1 MLWKHVKEHVFVV
14 SCIVLISSLLVNG
27 KNYLKYIQTPLCLLL
42 LWWPAVRMEKSLL
55 FIFPSLRSIVQSKKV
70 SDKQWLLLWVLIKA
84 SIKCTLIKWLAGRSF
99 KFQWRN
105 LIKEHFQG
113 LGFLSTSPGLSKSAF
128 EKIVSKNKTWF
139 DWLYSYQESL
149 VKNRKEMYNAIT

>member
-1 MLWKHVKEHVFVV
+1 ML

-27 KNYLKYIQTPLCLLL
+27 KDYLKYIQSPLCLLL
-42 LWWPAVRMEKSLL
+42 LECLLLLGWPAVRMEKSLL

-84 SIKCTLIKWLAGRSF
+84 SIKGTLIKWLAARSF

-105 LIKEHFQG
+105 LIKEDFQR

>member
-27 KNYLKYIQTPLCLLL
+27 KDYLKYIQTPLCLLL
-42 LWWPAVRMEKSLL
+42 LGWPAVRMEKSLL

-84 SIKCTLIKWLAGRSF
+84 SIKGTLIKWLAARSF

-105 LIKEHFQG
+105 LIKEDFQR
-113 LGFLSTSPGLSKSAF
+113 LGFLSTSLELSKNAF